1 MHIRQLQRALRRKLD
16 AVESR
21 KSHHVFYYMTVHCRD
36 LRIAKFSHSMRGQLS
51 NLVLS
56 DTARRLRLRRS
67 ELDELVECSLNK
79 SDILQRF
86 EK

>member
-1 MHIRQLQRALRRKLD
+1 MRVRQLQRALRRKLG

-21 KSHHVFYYMTVHCRD
+21 KSHHVFYYMTVHCQEF
-36 LRIAKFSHSMRGQLS
+36 RIAKFSHSMRGQLS

-67 ELDELVECSLNK
+67 EFDALVECSLGE
-79 SDILQRF
+79 SDVRQRF
-86 EK
+86 E

>member
-1 MHIRQLQRALRRKLD
+1 MQIRQLQRALRRKLG

-21 KSHHVFYYMTVHCRD
+21 KSHHVFYSITVNSRD

-67 ELDELVECSLNK
+67 ELDAFVECSLGE
-79 SDILQRF
+79 SDVRKRF
-86 EK
+86 E